1 MNSALILFATENE
14 LHKLYPAV
22 SHLECGNIIE
32 VEHFRGIKIYASVIG
47 IGLEAKENIK
57 HCIDDRSPGC
67 VILAGSAGGIS
78 KHIQSGDIV
87 LATSIITANKKIEIG
102 GNALQKFILLHLL
115 KCNAINVHCGGLF
128 CAEHFVNTADLKN
141 LILLTTGAIAVD
153 MESIFVAEICN
164 ARGIMF
170 SILKLIIDNNC
181 KTDVA
186 DLEEYLKL
194 ENLVSKNKQNH
205 IVAIHDAIVSGVCN
219 MATAAFK
226 TYFAFLDILGF
237 KNIVRTNSPEELKNI
252 VSDFFEDFSQAIDK
266 SRTMSDG
273 AKINLQEL
281 NFRLY
286 SDSILIWAENT
297 RFPVFNNLI
306 HALIELFKIGFKKR
320 LPLRGVLTYGDIII
334 REPDS
339 NLGNFFSNE
348 AIYGEAL
355 VEAYTK
361 EQEQNWS
368 GCLITEQA
376 WLAMKQNWSP
386 ACTGHDT
393 PICYFRNFPYLVWT
407 KIPTKKDLDSSEGI
421 ALNWNALGAWDS
433 NKNITESEILSA
445 FGENQEQKIE
455 DKKNNTVNFLHLT
468 NKINDECKNKD
479 TDSIEIP
486 SDHYEKLKE
495 C

>member
-14 LHKLYPAV
+14 LRKLYPV
-22 SHLECGNIIE
+22 IPHLESGNIKE
-32 VEHFRGIKIYASVIG
+32 VECVRDIRIYVSVIG
-47 IGLEAKENIK
+47 VGLEAKENIK
-57 HCIDDRSPGC
+57 RCINDCSPEC
-67 VILAGSAGGIS
+67 VVLAGSAGGIS
-78 KHIQSGDIV
+78 KQVQSGDIV
-87 LATSIITANKKIEIG
+87 LATSIITDNKKMEIE
-102 GNALQKFILLHLL
+102 GNTLQKSILLHLL
-115 KCNAINVHCGGLF
+115 KCNTINVHCGGLF
-128 CAEHFVNTADLKN
+128 CAGHFVNTADLKN

-164 ARGIMF
+164 DNGISF
-170 SILKLIIDNNC
+170 SILKLIIDDNC

-194 ENLVSKNKQNH
+194 ENSVSHDNRNH

-219 MATAAFK
+219 MSTTSFK
-226 TYFAFLDILGF
+226 TYFAYLDILGF
-237 KNIVRTNSPEELKNI
+237 KNIVHTNSTDELKNI
-252 VSDFFEDFSQAIDK
+252 VSDFFENFSQAIDK

-273 AKINLQEL
+273 AKINLHEL

-286 SDSILIWAENT
+286 SDSILIWTENT

-306 HALIELFKIGFKKR
+306 HALIELFRIGFQKR

-339 NLGNFFSNE
+339 NSDNFFSNE

-361 EQEQNWS
+361 EQKQNWS

-376 WLAMKQNWSP
+376 WLAMMQNWSP
-386 ACTGHDT
+386 ACTGHDN
-393 PICYFRNFPYLVWT
+393 PMCYFRNFPYLVWT
-407 KIPTKKDLDSSEGI
+407 KIPTKKDLDSSEAI

-433 NKNITESEILSA
+433 NKNIAESEILSA
-445 FGENQEQKIE
+445 FGKEQEQEIE
-455 DKKNNTVNFLHLT
+455 IKKNNTVTFLHLT
-468 NKINDECKNKD
+468 NEINAKCKNKD
-479 TDSIEIP
+479 ADSIEIP
-486 SDHYEKLKE
+486 PKDYGELKG